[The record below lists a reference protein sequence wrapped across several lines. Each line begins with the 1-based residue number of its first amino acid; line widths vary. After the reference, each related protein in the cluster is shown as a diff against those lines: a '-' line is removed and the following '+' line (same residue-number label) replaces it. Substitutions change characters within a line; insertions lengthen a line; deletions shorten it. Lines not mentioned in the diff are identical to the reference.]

1 MIISVPTETYP
12 GERRVALTPARIAAL
27 TKAGFAVQM
36 QAGAGQ
42 AAGFSDEVYQERKA
56 TIVADRRALISAGDV
71 VFQVRTPGANPQH
84 GTADIPL
91 YKAGSMVVGFADP
104 LMQPTVTAAMA
115 QQGVI
120 LMAME
125 LIPRISRAQSMDA
138 LSSMAN
144 LSGYKAVLLAANE
157 LSRICP
163 MMMTAAGTIT
173 PAKVLV
179 IGAGVAGLQ
188 AIATARRLGAVVSG
202 YDVRPAVKEQIQSL
216 GAKFI
221 ELPLETGDAQTAGGY
236 AKEQSGEQ
244 QRRQRELMAGAVR
257 DADVVISTAAVPGK
271 KAPVLITADMVQKMK
286 AGSVIIDLAAATGG
300 NCELTQADQRVDTNG
315 VCILGPTNLPST
327 LALHASELY
336 SNNLCQLLLHLTK
349 DGKLLLDESDQ
360 ITHEAMVT
368 RSGQVVNAMVQKA
381 LGLCETAGRKE
392 SN

>member
-1 MIISVPTETYP
+1 MIIAVPTETFP

-27 TKAGFAVQM
+27 TKAGFAVQI

-42 AAGFSDEVYQERKA
+42 AAGFTDEAYQERQA
-56 TIVADRRALISAGDV
+56 TMVADRQALITNADV
-71 VFQVRTPGANPQH
+71 VFQVRTPGANPQY
-84 GTADIPL
+84 GLADIPL
-91 YKAGSMVVGFADP
+91 YKAGSLVVGFADP
-104 LMQPTVTAAMA
+104 LMQPTVMAAMA
-115 QQGVI
+115 QQGVT

-144 LSGYKAVLLAANE
+144 LAGYKAVLLAANE

-163 MMMTAAGTIT
+163 MMMTAAGTLT

-188 AIATARRLGAVVSG
+188 AIATARRLGAVVSA

-236 AKEQSGEQ
+236 AKEQSGDQ
-244 QRRQRELMAGAVR
+244 QQRQRELMTGAVR

-271 KAPVLITADMVQKMK
+271 KAPVLITAGMVHQMK

-300 NCELTQADQRVDTNG
+300 NCELTQADQRVDTHG
-315 VCILGPTNLPST
+315 VCIWGPTNLPST
-327 LALHASELY
+327 LAVHASELY
-336 SNNLCQLLLHLTK
+336 SNNLCHLLMHLTK
-349 DGKLLLDESDQ
+349 ESKIVLDETDQ
-360 ITHEAMVT
+360 ITRDTMVT
-368 RSGQVVNAMVQKA
+368 RGGHVVNAMVQKA
-381 LGLCETAGRKE
+381 LGPGEADGQ
-392 SN
+392 